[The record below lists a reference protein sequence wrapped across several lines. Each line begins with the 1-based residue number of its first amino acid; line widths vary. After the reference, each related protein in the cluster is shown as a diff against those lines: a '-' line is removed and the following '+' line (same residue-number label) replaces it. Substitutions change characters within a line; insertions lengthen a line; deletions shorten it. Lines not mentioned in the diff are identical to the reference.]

1 MAYRYWCGECRHR
14 TSWLR
19 QSEAERKHLDHYVA
33 EHPRIAPGG
42 RIEIDEKNPEG
53 PEGGSGCLLVL
64 VVLALLLVLPAAC
77 QR

>member
-33 EHPRIAPGG
+33 EHPRIALGG
-42 RIEIDEKNPEG
+42 RIEIDEKD

-64 VVLALLLVLPAAC
+64 VLLSLVLVLPAAC

>member
-14 TSWLR
+14 TLWLR
-19 QSEAERKHLDHYVA
+19 QSEAEQKHLDHYVA

-42 RIEIDEKNPEG
+42 RIEIDDKDPEG
-53 PEGGSGCLLVL
+53 ISGCWLILIA
-64 VVLALLLVLPAAC
+64 LALLLILPAAC